1 MFTLTNLKKLT
12 ILMSMVLLSNSK
24 SFSQKAI
31 LNDQNDTVICLS
43 IEQSKF
49 ILSEL
54 TRLEFVD
61 SLVVLQKSEIVLLN
75 QSISDYRTIDFS
87 QKSQIQLAQKNLEI
101 QSVQIN
107 SLKLQNEEMELK
119 LKKEIRKK
127 KIAVI
132 LGVLVAG
139 YFAVV

>member
-75 QSISDYRTIDFS
+75 QSINDYRTIDFS
-87 QKSQIQLAQKNLEI
+87 QKSQLQLAQNNLEI

>member
-1 MFTLTNLKKLT
+1 
-12 ILMSMVLLSNSK
+12 MSMVLLSNSK
-24 SFSQKAI
+24 LFSQKAI

-87 QKSQIQLAQKNLEI
+87 QKSQLQLAQNNIDI

-127 KIAVI
+127 KIAII

-139 YFAVV
+139 YFAIV

>member
-1 MFTLTNLKKLT
+1 
-12 ILMSMVLLSNSK
+12 MVLLSNSK

-87 QKSQIQLAQKNLEI
+87 QKSQLQLAQNNLEI

-132 LGVLVAG
+132 LGILVAG

>member
-1 MFTLTNLKKLT
+1 ML
-12 ILMSMVLLSNSK
+12 MVLLSNSK

-87 QKSQIQLAQKNLEI
+87 QKSQLQLAQNNLEI

-132 LGVLVAG
+132 LGILVAG

>member
-1 MFTLTNLKKLT
+1 
-12 ILMSMVLLSNSK
+12 MSMVLLSNSK

-31 LNDQNDTVICLS
+31 LNDKNDTVICLS

-75 QSISDYRTIDFS
+75 QSINDYRTIDFS
-87 QKSQIQLAQKNLEI
+87 QKSQLQLAQNNLET